1 MTGLH
6 ILHVNGVYI
15 LKDDKGHYYSQ
26 HKTRAE
32 AQARMYEMQ
41 KAEQGKNTNVE

>member
-6 ILHVNGVYI
+6 IIHVGNVYI

-41 KAEQGKNTNVE
+41 KEKDGQRQTS